1 MASRASTLL
10 TSAVLAAC
18 VFGLL
23 SAGSAFL
30 SGVPAQRS
38 LRGGDAAAIAVAG
51 FAAAS
56 VPQGA
61 HAFVY
66 KGKEY
71 FDVLF
76 GIDPLWWGILI
87 FSILYCGA
95 TLKNALQKYYKPVG
109 KTPAKSGKF
118 VGKEKEVLKYGE
130 PGAGNPEVSDGNVA
144 PPAMKETKIWF

>member
-1 MASRASTLL
+1 MASRSSALL
-10 TSAVLAAC
+10 TAAVLVGCGLA
-18 VFGLL
+18 VF
-23 SAGSAFL
+23 SATLAFL
-30 SGVPAQRS
+30 PGLPAQKS
-38 LRGGDAAAIAVAG
+38 LRGDAASAVAVAG
-51 FAAAS
+51 IAAAN
-56 VPQGA
+56 VPNSA
-61 HAFVY
+61 EAFVY

-76 GIDPLWWGILI
+76 GIDPLWWGLLI

-130 PGAGNPEVSDGNVA
+130 PGAGNPEVSDGNTA